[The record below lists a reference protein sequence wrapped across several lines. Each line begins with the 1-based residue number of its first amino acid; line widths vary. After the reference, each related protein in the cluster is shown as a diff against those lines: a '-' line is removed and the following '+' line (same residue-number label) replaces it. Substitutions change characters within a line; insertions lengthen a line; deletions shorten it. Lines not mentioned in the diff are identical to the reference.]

1 MLLFDEGSMGQTS
14 NGNTKKEGKGNQ
26 EDLGGG
32 KKEGFE
38 KKKIDYRQSMF
49 D

>member
-26 EDLGGG
+26 EDLGGVKRKDL
-32 KKEGFE
+32 KKR
-38 KKKIDYRQSMF
+38 K
-49 D
+49 